1 MESAT
6 GEGKKV
12 RKKKRETSRD
22 ERRGVGEKKSGCS
35 GKERARNDIDKGRDK
50 RREVS
55 VKPSIKQV
63 LTDCKTSHFSGM
75 SNKSLGASFQVTLR

>member
-6 GEGKKV
+6 GEGNKV

-35 GKERARNDIDKGRDK
+35 GKERARDDNDKGRDK
-50 RREVS
+50 RRG
-55 VKPSIKQV
+55 K
-63 LTDCKTSHFSGM
+63 CKTKHQ
-75 SNKSLGASFQVTLR
+75 ASVD

>member
-6 GEGKKV
+6 GEGKKF

-35 GKERARNDIDKGRDK
+35 GKERARDDNDKGRDK
-50 RREVS
+50 RRG
-55 VKPSIKQV
+55 K
-63 LTDCKTSHFSGM
+63 CKTKHQ
-75 SNKSLGASFQVTLR
+75 ASVD

>member
-6 GEGKKV
+6 GEGNKV

-50 RREVS
+50 RRG
-55 VKPSIKQV
+55 K
-63 LTDCKTSHFSGM
+63 CKTKH
-75 SNKSLGASFQVTLR
+75 